1 MPGKHPA
8 EVHAP
13 DSQVLQDSRELHP
26 DSATKHN
33 RPESQ
38 TRSQLS
44 MNRVSK
50 HKPPPCSPPQAA
62 WASVGIT
69 VLKKIA
75 EKNDQSLRNEISTLL
90 LKHYNQEA
98 KPRQIDAVFNLV
110 RGRNT
115 FLLAGT
121 GFGKSRIPELY
132 FRTLPI
138 KEKAVIL
145 VLNPL
150 DSLGDN
156 QVLEKTRS
164 GFTAINLTKLTICPE
179 ECEKIADGDYNFVYL
194 SPEIFLNSK
203 LWDRIYFSDK
213 FQQRLG
219 LVVVDEAHMVYEWG
233 IVEKTHGRKRSSALG
248 RHEDRGIF
256 RPSYGNLGGHLMT
269 RNNMP
274 ILLMSATCRPV
285 AIKAIRKSLKL
296 PEETLWMLRGEL
308 TRPEIRFIRVTMDW
322 SMVSCND
329 LLDLYAPKASTP
341 DDKVVPTIIY
351 SGTRHRTMN
360 VLKVLDQARGTPDE
374 ADNPDSSFAR
384 RFHSITG
391 SLGKVDVADDFAAGK
406 YPIIS
411 STMALGLGQ
420 NWSRVRSVIHMG
432 RGDPAAICQML
443 GRCGRDGRPGVAIMF
458 VEKTRVGGK
467 NQINQIVEGVEQS
480 DDDRMDALAITPV
493 CLRIAFALDTK

>member
-1 MPGKHPA
+1 MSLHQAMPRYWKIVIADFQYRGKHPA

-75 EKNDQSLRNEISTLL
+75 EKNDQSLRNEISTLS

-219 LVVVDEAHMVYEWG
+219 LVVVDEAHMVYE
-233 IVEKTHGRKRSSALG
+233 
-248 RHEDRGIF
+248 
-256 RPSYGNLGGHLMT
+256 PSYGNLGGHLMT

-322 SMVSCND
+322 SM
-329 LLDLYAPKASTP
+329 
-341 DDKVVPTIIY
+341 
-351 SGTRHRTMN
+351 
-360 VLKVLDQARGTPDE
+360 
-374 ADNPDSSFAR
+374 
-384 RFHSITG
+384 
-391 SLGKVDVADDFAAGK
+391 
-406 YPIIS
+406 
-411 STMALGLGQ
+411 
-420 NWSRVRSVIHMG
+420 W
-432 RGDPAAICQML
+432 
-443 GRCGRDGRPGVAIMF
+443 
-458 VEKTRVGGK
+458 
-467 NQINQIVEGVEQS
+467 
-480 DDDRMDALAITPV
+480 
-493 CLRIAFALDTK
+493 